1 MRKSSNTRWSRCPRD
16 LNRRLHPLPP
26 SAHPV
31 PEQRLEVKTVE
42 PDGTEGV
49 VENGQQVI
57 KAEKRWES
65 TTKYL
70 EESDVDKSFGAA
82 KYSSGKSE
90 EDKLKITTNDP
101 EESDV
106 EESIDDTHKS
116 SEKSEEEEN
125 VDNNG
130 EDQLYLK
137 LLIGIAIQLL
147 ALCLLR

>member
-1 MRKSSNTRWSRCPRD
+1 MSKGSEQTFTPITSICAPGSGTAAGSKDCWAGRNRGRGGKWAASNQGRKK
-16 LNRRLHPLPP
+16 
-26 SAHPV
+26 V
-31 PEQRLEVKTVE
+31 
-42 PDGTEGV
+42 
-49 VENGQQVI
+49 
-57 KAEKRWES
+57 WEI
-65 TTKYL
+65 TTK
-70 EESDVDKSFGAA
+70 
-82 KYSSGKSE
+82 
-90 EDKLKITTNDP
+90 DP

-116 SEKSEEEEN
+116 SEESEEEEN